1 MIELAILRLLW
12 KWKRQGMDEEKATK
26 DKNHQKTHFSVFNV
40 LHSTVHWN
48 IHWSYANDCFRVH
61 CTSLL
66 ANNFLKNIK
75 CVFWFFIGFTT
86 AMNMISGL
94 NWGKASFLIFF
105 KILFLFLFFT
115 RLDNQW
121 NQISDKLMMIS
132 KAKLFRVE
140 KKGYLEISDSG
151 VLGLLLFENSNYLSL
166 LVRVD
171 IFLRK

>member
-1 MIELAILRLLW
+1 MRKRRQKIKITKKHTSQFSTFCIQRFIEIFIEVTQTTVSEYIAHLW
-12 KWKRQGMDEEKATK
+12 WQTSFFK
-26 DKNHQKTHFSVFNV
+26 D
-40 LHSTVHWN
+40 
-48 IHWSYANDCFRVH
+48 
-61 CTSLL
+61 
-66 ANNFLKNIK
+66 IK

-105 KILFLFLFFT
+105 KILFLFLFFA

-121 NQISDKLMMIS
+121 NQITDKLMMIS

-151 VLGLLLFENSNYLSL
+151 VLGLLLFENSNYVMIAEKNWSEL
-166 LVRVD
+166 
-171 IFLRK
+171 IFFWGNRRDPFLG